1 MGKFTGVEDDIFSIF
16 ASDAWTAN
24 GIETVPSNFTA
35 NSSEFVRI
43 SVLAN
48 GSGVNL
54 KSLSGILMADIFTAA
69 GEGPRRSSVIA
80 DMLSLALDGKSIS
93 TQGNSVTQ
101 FGASALAHR
110 GLDSDNPM
118 LHRSTFSIPFNY
130 FGV

>member
-1 MGKFTGVEDDIFSIF
+1 MGKFVGVEDDIFSIF
-16 ASDAWTAN
+16 AGNAWKAN
-24 GIETVPSNFTA
+24 GIATIPSNFTSDA
-35 NSSEFVRI
+35 SEFVRI

-80 DMLSLALDGKSIS
+80 DMLSLALDGKSIN

-101 FGASALAHR
+101 FGSSALTHR
-110 GLDSDNPM
+110 GLDSDNPT

>member
-48 GSGVNL
+48 GSGVNH
-54 KSLSGILMADIFTAA
+54 KSLSGILIADIFTAA
-69 GEGPRRSSVIA
+69 GEGPRRASLIA
-80 DMLSLALDGKSIS
+80 DMLDLVLDCKSVSTSLNA
-93 TQGNSVTQ
+93 VTQ
-101 FGASALAHR
+101 FESSALQHN
-110 GLDSDNPM
+110 GLDRDNPA
-118 LHRSTFSIPFNY
+118 LTRSTFSIPFKY